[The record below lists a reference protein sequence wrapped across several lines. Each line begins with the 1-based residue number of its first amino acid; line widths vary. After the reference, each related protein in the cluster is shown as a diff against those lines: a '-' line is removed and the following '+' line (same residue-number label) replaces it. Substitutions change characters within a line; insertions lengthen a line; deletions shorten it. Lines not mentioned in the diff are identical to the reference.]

1 MRNMQ
6 IFPLKYWRHGKKFFH
21 WRRTKRLNSSCD
33 PLVLKLIWTCFLCL
47 QVSNPSKM
55 RVDVRF
61 YADLI
66 SCGVLTPKEGLPL
79 LGSFL
84 TNLIHGDKEEHNSAT
99 IILAFCKFCG
109 EDYAGLVSQKLLNDA
124 ERFKMTVPTSN
135 WLPPDKRQNVRNLLR
150 EYYSSLCK
158 HLIQVNYFI
167 CNLICWQIVLN
178 SILL

>member
-1 MRNMQ
+1 
-6 IFPLKYWRHGKKFFH
+6 
-21 WRRTKRLNSSCD
+21 
-33 PLVLKLIWTCFLCL
+33 
-47 QVSNPSKM
+47 M

-66 SCGVLTPKEGLPL
+66 SSGVLTPKEGLPL

-109 EDYAGLVSQKLLNDA
+109 EEYAGLVSQKLMQDA
-124 ERFKMTVPTSN
+124 ERFKLTVPTST

-150 EYYSSLCK
+150 EYYASLCK
-158 HLIQVNYFI
+158 HLTQVGPNHLYLLSKKHF
-167 CNLICWQIVLN
+167 LIITSSNARITRSCKTLKDKIDEFYRQKESLVLN
-178 SILL
+178 GKKNKNCLIRASRNC